1 MIYSPPFDWSKP
13 RNFRKGGDGKVR
25 CALCNEPIDYVELRF
40 DGIIEMHGEY
50 WHTECYAEYFDEM
63 LEVA

>member
-1 MIYSPPFDWSKP
+1 M
-13 RNFRKGGDGKVR
+13 R

-50 WHTECYAEYFDEM
+50 WHTECFAEYFDEM